1 MSSLF
6 FSFFFDSSLPRNIL
20 CASSKAFFVAKKK
33 GEKTGPEARHKT
45 GPKDYP
51 LGD

>member
-6 FSFFFDSSLPRNIL
+6 FSFFFDSELPLNIL

-33 GEKTGPEARHKT
+33 GEKTGP
-45 GPKDYP
+45 KDYP